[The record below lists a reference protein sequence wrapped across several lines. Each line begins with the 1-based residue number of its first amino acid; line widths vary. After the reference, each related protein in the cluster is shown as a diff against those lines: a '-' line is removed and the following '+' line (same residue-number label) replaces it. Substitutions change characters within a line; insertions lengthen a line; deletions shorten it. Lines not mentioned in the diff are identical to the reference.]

1 MMIDL
6 RRMRY
11 LMDRLPMARLNVERA
26 MSRATKCTQR
36 LTMAAG
42 GGGYGDAMSEN
53 AIRLSIAREKRD
65 GILCSGSLCRCAISM
80 GRAHGRSPTR
90 WRCPSGG
97 CFTTLA
103 ERRRGS
109 TRRQSRSPRND
120 FRELLL
126 YVILI
131 GVPTGRSLF
140 PLGPFHPSTTR
151 RRQRQR

>member
-53 AIRLSIAREKRD
+53 AIRLSVAREKRD
-65 GILCSGSLCRCAISM
+65 GIL
-80 GRAHGRSPTR
+80 
-90 WRCPSGG
+90 
-97 CFTTLA
+97 
-103 ERRRGS
+103 
-109 TRRQSRSPRND
+109 
-120 FRELLL
+120 RELRELREVL
-126 YVILI
+126 APRIAELDDPVQRLI
-131 GVPTGRSLF
+131 MQMRYLDGQSA
-140 PLGPFHPSTTR
+140 
-151 RRQRQR
+151 RQIAYALALSERWVFYNLSRAEARINAETKQEPQE

>member
-65 GILCSGSLCRCAISM
+65 GIL
-80 GRAHGRSPTR
+80 
-90 WRCPSGG
+90 
-97 CFTTLA
+97 
-103 ERRRGS
+103 
-109 TRRQSRSPRND
+109 
-120 FRELLL
+120 RELRELREAL
-126 YVILI
+126 APRIAELDDPVQQLI
-131 GVPTGRSLF
+131 MQMRYLDGQSA
-140 PLGPFHPSTTR
+140 
-151 RRQRQR
+151 RQIAYALALSERWVFYNLSRAEARINAETKQEPQE

>member
-42 GGGYGDAMSEN
+42 GGGYSDAMSEN

-65 GILCSGSLCRCAISM
+65 GIL
-80 GRAHGRSPTR
+80 
-90 WRCPSGG
+90 
-97 CFTTLA
+97 
-103 ERRRGS
+103 
-109 TRRQSRSPRND
+109 
-120 FRELLL
+120 RELRELREAL
-126 YVILI
+126 APSIAELDDPVQRLI
-131 GVPTGRSLF
+131 MQMRYLDGQSA
-140 PLGPFHPSTTR
+140 
-151 RRQRQR
+151 RQIAYALALSERWVFYNLSRAEARINAETKQEPPE

>member
-53 AIRLSIAREKRD
+53 AIRLSVAREKRD
-65 GILCSGSLCRCAISM
+65 GIL
-80 GRAHGRSPTR
+80 
-90 WRCPSGG
+90 
-97 CFTTLA
+97 
-103 ERRRGS
+103 
-109 TRRQSRSPRND
+109 
-120 FRELLL
+120 RELRELREAL
-126 YVILI
+126 APRIAELDDPVQRLI
-131 GVPTGRSLF
+131 MQMRYLDGQSA
-140 PLGPFHPSTTR
+140 
-151 RRQRQR
+151 RQIAYALALSERWVFYNLSRAEARINAEMKQEPPE

>member
-1 MMIDL
+1 MIDL

-65 GILCSGSLCRCAISM
+65 GILRELREL
-80 GRAHGRSPTR
+80 RE
-90 WRCPSGG
+90 
-97 CFTTLA
+97 TLA
-103 ERRRGS
+103 PRIAELDDPVQRLIMQMRYLDGQSARQIAYALALSERWVFYNL
-109 TRRQSRSPRND
+109 SRAEARINAEMKQEPP
-120 FRELLL
+120 E
-126 YVILI
+126 
-131 GVPTGRSLF
+131 
-140 PLGPFHPSTTR
+140 
-151 RRQRQR
+151 

>member
-65 GILCSGSLCRCAISM
+65 GIL
-80 GRAHGRSPTR
+80 
-90 WRCPSGG
+90 
-97 CFTTLA
+97 
-103 ERRRGS
+103 
-109 TRRQSRSPRND
+109 
-120 FRELLL
+120 RELRELREVL
-126 YVILI
+126 APRIAELDDPVQRLI
-131 GVPTGRSLF
+131 MQMRYLDGQSARQIAFALALSERWVFYNLSRAEARINAEIKQE
-140 PLGPFHPSTTR
+140 PLE
-151 RRQRQR
+151 

>member
-53 AIRLSIAREKRD
+53 AIRLSVAREKRD
-65 GILCSGSLCRCAISM
+65 GIL
-80 GRAHGRSPTR
+80 
-90 WRCPSGG
+90 
-97 CFTTLA
+97 
-103 ERRRGS
+103 
-109 TRRQSRSPRND
+109 
-120 FRELLL
+120 RELRELREAL
-126 YVILI
+126 APRIADLDDPVQRLI
-131 GVPTGRSLF
+131 MQMRYLDGQSA
-140 PLGPFHPSTTR
+140 
-151 RRQRQR
+151 RQIAYALALSERWVFYNLSRAEARINAETKQELQE

>member
-53 AIRLSIAREKRD
+53 AIRLSVAREKRD
-65 GILCSGSLCRCAISM
+65 GIL
-80 GRAHGRSPTR
+80 
-90 WRCPSGG
+90 
-97 CFTTLA
+97 
-103 ERRRGS
+103 
-109 TRRQSRSPRND
+109 
-120 FRELLL
+120 RELRELREAL
-126 YVILI
+126 APRIADLDDPVQRIIMQMRYLD
-131 GVPTGRSLF
+131 GQSA
-140 PLGPFHPSTTR
+140 
-151 RRQRQR
+151 RQIAYALALSERWVFYNLSRAEARINAEMKQEPPE

>member
-1 MMIDL
+1 MIDL

-65 GILCSGSLCRCAISM
+65 GIL
-80 GRAHGRSPTR
+80 
-90 WRCPSGG
+90 
-97 CFTTLA
+97 
-103 ERRRGS
+103 
-109 TRRQSRSPRND
+109 
-120 FRELLL
+120 RELRELREVL
-126 YVILI
+126 APRIAELDDPVQRLI
-131 GVPTGRSLF
+131 MQMRYLDGQSARQIAYALALSERWVFYNLSRAE
-140 PLGPFHPSTTR
+140 TR
-151 RRQRQR
+151 INAETKQEPPE

>member
-53 AIRLSIAREKRD
+53 AIRLSVAREKRD
-65 GILCSGSLCRCAISM
+65 GIL
-80 GRAHGRSPTR
+80 
-90 WRCPSGG
+90 
-97 CFTTLA
+97 
-103 ERRRGS
+103 
-109 TRRQSRSPRND
+109 
-120 FRELLL
+120 RELREMREALAPRIADL
-126 YVILI
+126 DDPVQRLI
-131 GVPTGRSLF
+131 MQMRYLDGQSA
-140 PLGPFHPSTTR
+140 
-151 RRQRQR
+151 RQIAYALALSERWVFYNLSRAEARINAEIKQEPPE

>member
-53 AIRLSIAREKRD
+53 AIRLSVAREKRD
-65 GILCSGSLCRCAISM
+65 GIL
-80 GRAHGRSPTR
+80 
-90 WRCPSGG
+90 
-97 CFTTLA
+97 
-103 ERRRGS
+103 
-109 TRRQSRSPRND
+109 
-120 FRELLL
+120 RELRELREAL
-126 YVILI
+126 APRIAELDDPVQRLI
-131 GVPTGRSLF
+131 MQMRYLDGQSA
-140 PLGPFHPSTTR
+140 
-151 RRQRQR
+151 RQIAYALALSERWVFYNLSRAEASINAEIKQEPPE

>member
-53 AIRLSIAREKRD
+53 AIRLTVAREKRD
-65 GILCSGSLCRCAISM
+65 GIL
-80 GRAHGRSPTR
+80 
-90 WRCPSGG
+90 
-97 CFTTLA
+97 
-103 ERRRGS
+103 
-109 TRRQSRSPRND
+109 
-120 FRELLL
+120 RELRELREAL
-126 YVILI
+126 APRIADLDAPVQRLI
-131 GVPTGRSLF
+131 MQMRYLDGQSA
-140 PLGPFHPSTTR
+140 
-151 RRQRQR
+151 RQIAYALALSERWVFYNLSRAEARINAEMKQEPPE

>member
-53 AIRLSIAREKRD
+53 AIRLSVAREKRD
-65 GILCSGSLCRCAISM
+65 GIL
-80 GRAHGRSPTR
+80 
-90 WRCPSGG
+90 
-97 CFTTLA
+97 
-103 ERRRGS
+103 
-109 TRRQSRSPRND
+109 
-120 FRELLL
+120 RELRELREAL
-126 YVILI
+126 APRIAELDDPVQRLI
-131 GVPTGRSLF
+131 MQMRYLDGQSA
-140 PLGPFHPSTTR
+140 
-151 RRQRQR
+151 RQIAYALALSERWVFYNLSRAEARINAETKQEPQE

>member
-1 MMIDL
+1 MIDL

-65 GILCSGSLCRCAISM
+65 GILRELREM
-80 GRAHGRSPTR
+80 RE
-90 WRCPSGG
+90 
-97 CFTTLA
+97 TLA
-103 ERRRGS
+103 PRIAELDDPVQRLIMQMRYLDGQSARQIAYALALSERWVFYNL
-109 TRRQSRSPRND
+109 SRAEARINAEIKQEPP
-120 FRELLL
+120 E
-126 YVILI
+126 
-131 GVPTGRSLF
+131 
-140 PLGPFHPSTTR
+140 
-151 RRQRQR
+151 

>member
-1 MMIDL
+1 MIDL

-65 GILCSGSLCRCAISM
+65 GIL
-80 GRAHGRSPTR
+80 
-90 WRCPSGG
+90 
-97 CFTTLA
+97 
-103 ERRRGS
+103 
-109 TRRQSRSPRND
+109 
-120 FRELLL
+120 RELRELREVL
-126 YVILI
+126 APRIADLDDPVQRLI
-131 GVPTGRSLF
+131 MQMRYLDGQSARQIAYALALSERWVFYNLSRAE
-140 PLGPFHPSTTR
+140 TR
-151 RRQRQR
+151 INAETKQEPPE

>member
-53 AIRLSIAREKRD
+53 AIRLSVAREKRD
-65 GILCSGSLCRCAISM
+65 GIL
-80 GRAHGRSPTR
+80 
-90 WRCPSGG
+90 
-97 CFTTLA
+97 
-103 ERRRGS
+103 
-109 TRRQSRSPRND
+109 
-120 FRELLL
+120 RELRELREAL
-126 YVILI
+126 APRIAELDDPVQRLI
-131 GVPTGRSLF
+131 MQMRYLDGQSA
-140 PLGPFHPSTTR
+140 
-151 RRQRQR
+151 RQIAYALALSERWVFYNLSRAEARINAEINQEPQE

>member
-65 GILCSGSLCRCAISM
+65 GIL
-80 GRAHGRSPTR
+80 
-90 WRCPSGG
+90 
-97 CFTTLA
+97 
-103 ERRRGS
+103 
-109 TRRQSRSPRND
+109 
-120 FRELLL
+120 RELRELREVL
-126 YVILI
+126 APRIADLDDPVQRLI
-131 GVPTGRSLF
+131 MQMRYLDGQSA
-140 PLGPFHPSTTR
+140 
-151 RRQRQR
+151 RQIAYALALSERWVFYNLSRAEARINAETKQEPRE

>member
-1 MMIDL
+1 MIDL

-65 GILCSGSLCRCAISM
+65 GIL
-80 GRAHGRSPTR
+80 
-90 WRCPSGG
+90 
-97 CFTTLA
+97 
-103 ERRRGS
+103 
-109 TRRQSRSPRND
+109 
-120 FRELLL
+120 RELRELREAL
-126 YVILI
+126 APRIAELDDPVQRLI
-131 GVPTGRSLF
+131 MQMRYLDGQSA
-140 PLGPFHPSTTR
+140 
-151 RRQRQR
+151 RQIAYALALSERWVFYNLSRAEARINAEIKQEPPE

>member
-53 AIRLSIAREKRD
+53 AIRLSVAREKRD
-65 GILCSGSLCRCAISM
+65 GIL
-80 GRAHGRSPTR
+80 
-90 WRCPSGG
+90 
-97 CFTTLA
+97 
-103 ERRRGS
+103 
-109 TRRQSRSPRND
+109 
-120 FRELLL
+120 RELRELREAL
-126 YVILI
+126 APRIAELDDPVQRLI
-131 GVPTGRSLF
+131 MQMRYLDGQSARQIAYALALSERWVFYNLSRAE
-140 PLGPFHPSTTR
+140 TR
-151 RRQRQR
+151 INAKTKQEPPE

>member
-53 AIRLSIAREKRD
+53 AIRLSVAREKRD
-65 GILCSGSLCRCAISM
+65 GIL
-80 GRAHGRSPTR
+80 
-90 WRCPSGG
+90 
-97 CFTTLA
+97 
-103 ERRRGS
+103 
-109 TRRQSRSPRND
+109 
-120 FRELLL
+120 RELREMREALAPRIAEL
-126 YVILI
+126 DDPVQRLI
-131 GVPTGRSLF
+131 MQMRYLDGQSA
-140 PLGPFHPSTTR
+140 
-151 RRQRQR
+151 RQIAYALALSERWVFYNLSRAEARINAEMKQDPPE

>member
-53 AIRLSIAREKRD
+53 AIRLSVAREKRD
-65 GILCSGSLCRCAISM
+65 GIL
-80 GRAHGRSPTR
+80 
-90 WRCPSGG
+90 
-97 CFTTLA
+97 
-103 ERRRGS
+103 
-109 TRRQSRSPRND
+109 
-120 FRELLL
+120 RELRELREAL
-126 YVILI
+126 APRIAELDDPVQRLI
-131 GVPTGRSLF
+131 MQMRYLDGQSA
-140 PLGPFHPSTTR
+140 
-151 RRQRQR
+151 RQIAYALALSERWVFYNLSRAEARINAEIKQEPPE